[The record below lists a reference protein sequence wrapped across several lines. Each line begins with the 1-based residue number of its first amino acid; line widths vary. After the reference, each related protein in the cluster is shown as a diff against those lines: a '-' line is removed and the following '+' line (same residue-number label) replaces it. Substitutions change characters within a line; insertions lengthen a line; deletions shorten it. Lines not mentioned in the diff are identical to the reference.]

1 MTGKQRDRI
10 VGIVLVLLI
19 SIAVGVFLLSSKD
32 NVTTPISEPQFNQQ
46 GPTRGSAASEQQ
58 RAQLAQDAAQAARA
72 KTKQPVIAAPEQP
85 AIPDLIGKDYDGV
98 VALMGRQPDWTGHD
112 TPGGNLAYEWMRW
125 RYDKTPFPGYKTEI
139 HFEQFP
145 PHPVTKSFKTVHWI
159 IVSLAQ
165 DEFDGDNSQSFAK
178 VRDVVPAKVL
188 NEQPLGIY
196 IGWPGGASKV
206 CVVVIWHLN
215 GRTYCLEAADS
226 SRVPWQ
232 EERKVDSNGQLM
244 AITTLTEQ
252 AKEFRDFDRA
262 WLFYQIDSQPK
273 LFGLTINLFKAPDN
287 EGSLYGTKFY
297 KSPYSRSVPQY

>member
-1 MTGKQRDRI
+1 MKRMYWLMTFVFVCIFSGCAPKQSAQTSTPSPQR
-10 VGIVLVLLI
+10 
-19 SIAVGVFLLSSKD
+19 S
-32 NVTTPISEPQFNQQ
+32 TTPSVQTPKPEPEK
-46 GPTRGSAASEQQ
+46 S
-58 RAQLAQDAAQAARA
+58 
-72 KTKQPVIAAPEQP
+72 

-215 GRTYCLEAADS
+215 GWTYCLEAADS

-244 AITTLTEQ
+244 AITSLTEQ
-252 AKEFRDFDRA
+252 AKEFRDFDRV
-262 WLFYQIDSQPK
+262 WTFYQIDSQPK
-273 LFGLTINLFKAPDN
+273 MFGLTINLFKAPDN

-297 KSPYSRSVPQY
+297 KSPYSLSLPQN